1 MMPVMDGFET
11 LRAMAARGIRTP
23 VIVLSALS
31 KQETVIQALQLGV
44 RSYLI
49 KPLKPEDIRK
59 KATEILRTNF

>member
-1 MMPVMDGFET
+1 MDGFET
-11 LRAMAARGIRTP
+11 LRVMSLNGIKKP

-31 KQETVIQALQLGV
+31 KQETVIKALQLGV

-59 KATEILRTNF
+59 KTTEILRANF